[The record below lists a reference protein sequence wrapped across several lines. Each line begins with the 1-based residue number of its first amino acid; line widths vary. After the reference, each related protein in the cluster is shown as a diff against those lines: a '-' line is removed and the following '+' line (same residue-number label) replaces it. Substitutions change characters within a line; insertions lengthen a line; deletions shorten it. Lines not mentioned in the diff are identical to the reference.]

1 MFKADLHCHSTC
13 SDGTFSP
20 SELLHLAKQAGLS
33 GLSITDHDTIAA
45 YTPGLFAEAEKLGI
59 CLLTGIECSS
69 EEDVHILG
77 YHVDPTSP
85 SLLVF
90 IDGMQ
95 RRRKERNDQL
105 LEKFRKK
112 GITFT
117 EEELKPMDDPSAGR
131 VHVAQIL
138 IHKKLATSIR
148 DAFDRYLKEG
158 ASCYVPG
165 ERCSPEEII
174 ESIHKAKGKA
184 ILAHPHLIRKKNIL
198 KGLLELPLDG
208 LECYYGI
215 LQHYRNA
222 PFVEIAKRKG
232 WIATGGS
239 DFHGKNTPH
248 LTLGCC
254 WVDEAT
260 FNKL

>member
-20 SELLHLAKQAGLS
+20 KELLHLAKQANLL
-33 GLSITDHDTIAA
+33 GLSITDHDTLSA
-45 YTPGLFAEAEKLGI
+45 YTPELFEEAKKLEI
-59 CLLTGIECSS
+59 RLLTGIECSS
-69 EEDVHILG
+69 EEEVHILG
-77 YHVDPTSP
+77 YHVDPNST
-85 SLLVF
+85 SLLSF

-95 RRRKERNDQL
+95 RRRKERNN
-105 LEKFRKK
+105 EMIEAFRKK
-112 GITFT
+112 GIVFT
-117 EEELKPMDDPSAGR
+117 EEELKPMDNPSAGR

-138 IHKKLATSIR
+138 IRKKLVSSIR
-148 DAFDRYLKEG
+148 EAFDRYLKEG
-158 ASCYVPG
+158 APCYVSG
-165 ERCSPEEII
+165 ERCSPEAII
-174 ESIHKAKGKA
+174 EEIHLAKGKA
-184 ILAHPHLIRKKNIL
+184 ILAHPHLIRKKTNL
-198 KGLLELPLDG
+198 KKLLELPLDG

-215 LQHYRNA
+215 LPHYRNA
-222 PFVEIAKRKG
+222 PFIEIAKKKG